1 MQIVIDNSV
10 DIEGARAWL
19 VTHKEDE
26 TLSWPALGKLTDVA
40 DSTLSLFAS
49 GSYRG
54 SNEKVAGKV
63 LAYRARLDV
72 QAKIGAQAPAVP
84 SWYETQTA
92 TQLTGLLQ
100 YAQTGRIV
108 LIVTAPGIG
117 KTRVAE
123 RLADADPNVWL
134 ATMSPATAGVATMAS
149 EVAEAIGLGEITG
162 SPQQLSRKIRA
173 HISGKKGLLII
184 DEAQELN
191 DKALNEIRGWHD
203 RTKVGVALLGND
215 KVVGQLDSRKSAL
228 AQVSSRFS
236 YRHVQYEPLPGD
248 IEALLSAW
256 SVTDAEQA
264 TFLRKIG
271 ALPGALR
278 ELTHILEIASL
289 TASGAGQPI
298 SIAHL
303 RDAAKRRN
311 FRAGGR

>member
-1 MQIVIDNSV
+1 MQVVIDNSV

-19 VTHKEDE
+19 VAHKEEE

-49 GSYRG
+49 GNYRG
-54 SNEKVAGKV
+54 SNEKVAAKV
-63 LAYRARLDV
+63 LAYRERLSV
-72 QAKIGAQAPAVP
+72 QAQIGAEAPAVP
-84 SWYETQTA
+84 VWYETETA
-92 TQLTGLLQ
+92 AKLTGLLRW
-100 YAQTGRIV
+100 AQLGRIV

-117 KTRVAE
+117 KTRTAE

-184 DEAQELN
+184 DEAQELT

-248 IEALLSAW
+248 VDALLTAW
-256 SVTDAEQA
+256 SITDQEQVA
-264 TFLRKIG
+264 FLRKIG

-278 ELTHILEIASL
+278 ELTHILEIAAIS
-289 TASGAGQPI
+289 AFGAGMPV
-298 SIAHL
+298 SINHL